1 MAFNQ
6 FQIDEL
12 NKIEGFGKAYEKG
25 SKQAAKV
32 AGDVALLMIPGLGTI
47 KLARAGGKLTQSA
60 MEFVKRARKMYP
72 KSKINGNPTAK
83 QIAEAK
89 PMGNVKLKTPAQ
101 VAANVQKSRPRATP
115 PGGKPT
121 TIKDKPRAKPD
132 TKTVEKVPPKPAAPG
147 LKKNRRRVD
156 GKPIESKP
164 VSRVKSTRKLS
175 EDVKAAAAKRAAQAR
190 MRRAEKVKGPAKK
203 AAAAAGIVGAGIA
216 LDKVAR
222 PKKAEA
228 DKRKPTGTYSRK
240 AVETTKPKSKPKRKP
255 TGTYNR
261 DAVTTGKPPAK
272 QSIKTKTK
280 KDPIQGKA
288 PTNGNKVKPS
298 PKTTTKKKPK
308 TAPRKEVKPERK
320 SDLPAGVLRKFQGT
334 LRKDEV
340 IRNINGVSYV
350 IKRKDSAFAGKKR

>member
-12 NKIEGFGKAYEKG
+12 SKIEGFGKAYEKG
-25 SKQAAKV
+25 ERVGADAL
-32 AGDVALLMIPGLGTI
+32 AGVALLMIPGLGTI
-47 KLARAGGKLTQSA
+47 KLARTGGKLTQSA

-83 QIAEAK
+83 QISEAK
-89 PMGNVKLKTPAQ
+89 PMGNVKLKTPTQ

-147 LKKNRRRVD
+147 LKKNRQRVD
-156 GKPIESKP
+156 NKKDTPSK
-164 VSRVKSTRKLS
+164 VKSTRKLS

-216 LDKVAR
+216 LDKVVR
-222 PKKAEA
+222 PKKSEAE
-228 DKRKPTGTYSRK
+228 KRK
-240 AVETTKPKSKPKRKP
+240 TTPDTKKISPKGRPGATTPDTKKMPPKGRPK
-255 TGTYNR
+255 N
-261 DAVTTGKPPAK
+261 A
-272 QSIKTKTK
+272 

-298 PKTTTKKKPK
+298 SKPSPKTTAKKTPKP
-308 TAPRKEVKPERK
+308 TPRKETKPERR

>member
-12 NKIEGFGKAYEKG
+12 NKIEGFGKAYDKG

-60 MEFVKRARKMYP
+60 MDFVKRARKMYP

-89 PMGNVKLKTPAQ
+89 PMGNVKLKTPTQ

-115 PGGKPT
+115 QGGKST

-147 LKKNRRRVD
+147 LKKNRQRVD
-156 GKPIESKP
+156 NKKDTPSK
-164 VSRVKSTRKLS
+164 VKSTKQMR
-175 EDVKAAAAKRAAQAR
+175 DAVKARDNAKTAAEAAKAQR
-190 MRRAEKVKGPAKK
+190 TINILLGTL
-203 AAAAAGIVGAGIA
+203 GLGGVGAVTQKA
-216 LDKVAR
+216 LSPTKPR
-222 PKKAEA
+222 A
-228 DKRKPTGTYSRK
+228 DSKRKPTGTYSRK

-261 DAVTTGKPPAK
+261 DAVTTSKPKRKPTGTYDRKAVETGRAA
-272 QSIKTKTK
+272 TK
-280 KDPIQGKA
+280 
-288 PTNGNKVKPS
+288 PTAKPS
-298 PKTTTKKKPK
+298 PKTTAKKTPK
-308 TAPRKEVKPERK
+308 STPRKETKPERR